1 MKPLNQIV
9 IATDFSKDSDTAVLL
24 GKQLSESCGGKV
36 TLIHVSDVTPV
47 WDWPSTEA
55 QATQLLGHFQKE
67 IQDALEK
74 KMQDQLRRC
83 GVGYSGIV
91 KFGNSQQVLLDFLA
105 SQSADLL
112 VLGHRGETNLL
123 RLGSFAQKMIAQAPI
138 PVLVAKQNSP
148 LRTLGCLVDPA
159 NFSAKAIDVTAS
171 LAAQLSATKKF
182 VSFVADLSSD
192 ALMNIPFV
200 MPSYKFS
207 ADEKIEIIEKAS
219 AFIIERAPSIA
230 RADVHI
236 EISTLPTAKALAQ
249 ALTTQHVNLAIV
261 TRHHRGAIEKFFIG
275 SVSKGILEEF
285 AGNILVLPE

>member
-1 MKPLNQIV
+1 MKPLTHIV
-9 IATDFSKDSDTAVLL
+9 IATDFSKDSDTAVYL
-24 GKQLSESCGGKV
+24 GKQLQTCSGSKV
-36 TLIHVSDVTPV
+36 TLLHVSDVTPV

-74 KMQDQLRRC
+74 KLQDQLRRC
-83 GVGYSGIV
+83 DVGFSGVV
-91 KFGNSQQVLLDFLA
+91 KFGNAQQVLVDFLA
-105 SQSADLL
+105 TQSADLL
-112 VLGHRGETNLL
+112 VLGHRGETGLM
-123 RLGSFAQKMIAQAPI
+123 RLGSFAQKMIALAPV
-138 PVLVAKQNSP
+138 PVLVAKQNVP

-159 NFSAKAIDVTAS
+159 NFSAKAVDVTAS
-171 LAAQLSATKKF
+171 LAAQVSATKKF
-182 VSFVADLSSD
+182 ISFVADLSSD

-200 MPSYKFS
+200 MPSYEFS
-207 ADEKIEIIEKAS
+207 EEEKSQIIEKAS

-230 RADVHI
+230 RAEVHI
-236 EISTLPTAKALAQ
+236 EISTLPTAKALAH

-261 TRHHRGAIEKFFIG
+261 ARHHRGAIEKFFIG